1 MTLGET
7 VLPQTIVDRIVDHL
21 RAGNEYASLAPY
33 ATVSKTWQIAVER
46 HTFRQLYISSARLD
60 DLDTIVYGRRQRTLQ
75 VITLHIALASYH
87 RNQRSDAES
96 REDGSATTRIFTS
109 FMQDFFGTLSKWNVE
124 NGPPEGIHVE
134 ILIESPSDESSSSSR
149 RVSPATT
156 RRARA
161 SPVRIDL
168 HRDALPA
175 ALVASALTCTGR
187 HIELT
192 SVLLLLEKMPNLRLL
207 DTELE
212 HDTNGSR
219 DLEQRREFVLGL
231 EFYAP
236 KVTVLRLRRPQNASE
251 PRNKPPRDARALF
264 YNVLARYTRR
274 CTDLTF
280 DDSVDAR
287 EFFAPYADESH
298 QEGRHPHPGTWR
310 RLERLHIR
318 NSYMLRRPYMR
329 VATRATALQHV
340 HEVLTL
346 VGRALRAMPVIQNVR
361 IRQYILTEEGLQTIS
376 VQYYFDGQVA
386 MLRFSGI
393 KPVRATLDVW
403 RASVRDRRGAHLQ
416 IDVDA

>member
-219 DLEQRREFVLGL
+219 DLEQRRGTTHRLRAFSSADR
-231 EFYAP
+231 YRICARSR
-236 KVTVLRLRRPQNASE
+236 VLRA
-251 PRNKPPRDARALF
+251 KGHGPPPSTTA
-264 YNVLARYTRR
+264 
-274 CTDLTF
+274 
-280 DDSVDAR
+280 
-287 EFFAPYADESH
+287 
-298 QEGRHPHPGTWR
+298 
-310 RLERLHIR
+310 ERL
-318 NSYMLRRPYMR
+318 
-329 VATRATALQHV
+329 RATKQAAPRCARPLLQCSSQIHSEV
-340 HEVLTL
+340 H
-346 VGRALRAMPVIQNVR
+346 R
-361 IRQYILTEEGLQTIS
+361 
-376 VQYYFDGQVA
+376 FD
-386 MLRFSGI
+386 L
-393 KPVRATLDVW
+393 
-403 RASVRDRRGAHLQ
+403 
-416 IDVDA
+416 

>member
-1 MTLGET
+1 MTLGDT
-7 VLPQTIVDRIVDHL
+7 LIPQTIVDRIVDYL
-21 RAGNEYASLAPY
+21 RADDEYASLAPY
-33 ATVSKTWQIAVER
+33 ATVSKSWQIAVER

-60 DLDTIVYGRRQRTLQ
+60 DLNTIVCRRRQRTLQ
-75 VITLHIALASYH
+75 VIALHIALASYH
-87 RNQRSDAES
+87 KNQRSDAES

-109 FMQDFFGTLSKWNVE
+109 FMQDFFGTLSKWEVE
-124 NGPPEGIHVE
+124 HGPPEGIHVE

-219 DLEQRREFVLGL
+219 DLEQRRGL
-231 EFYAP
+231 ELYAP
-236 KVTVLRLRRPQNASE
+236 NVTDLRLRRPQNASE
-251 PRNKPPRDARALF
+251 PRNKPTRDARALF
-264 YNVLARYTRR
+264 YNVLASYTRR

-298 QEGRHPHPGTWR
+298 QESRHIHPGTWR

-346 VGRALRAMPVIQNVR
+346 VGRALRAMPVVENVR

-376 VQYYFDGQVA
+376 VRYYFDGRVP
-386 MLRFSGI
+386 MIWFSGI
-393 KPVRATLDVW
+393 KPVRATLEAW
-403 RASVRDRRGAHLQ
+403 RASVRDRRGAHLR

>member
-1 MTLGET
+1 MAAET
-7 VLPQTIVDRIVDHL
+7 W
-21 RAGNEYASLAPY
+21 
-33 ATVSKTWQIAVER
+33 SK
-46 HTFRQLYISSARLD
+46 
-60 DLDTIVYGRRQRTLQ
+60 
-75 VITLHIALASYH
+75 
-87 RNQRSDAES
+87 
-96 REDGSATTRIFTS
+96 
-109 FMQDFFGTLSKWNVE
+109 
-124 NGPPEGIHVE
+124 
-134 ILIESPSDESSSSSR
+134 DE
-149 RVSPATT
+149 
-156 RRARA
+156 
-161 SPVRIDL
+161 VRPTDCE
-168 HRDALPA
+168 HF
-175 ALVASALTCTGR
+175 
-187 HIELT
+187 
-192 SVLLLLEKMPNLRLL
+192 LLLIAI
-207 DTELE
+207 
-212 HDTNGSR
+212 
-219 DLEQRREFVLGL
+219 EFVLGL